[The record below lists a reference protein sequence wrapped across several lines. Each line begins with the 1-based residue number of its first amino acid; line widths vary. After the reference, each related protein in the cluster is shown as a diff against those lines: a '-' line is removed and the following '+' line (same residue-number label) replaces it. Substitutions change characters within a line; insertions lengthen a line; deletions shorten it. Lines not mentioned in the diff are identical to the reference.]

1 MTEIMGLSPK
11 LVVWC
16 YFHRYGRTGAT
27 LGMVARDLRRAR
39 FAGGSQRSARHAVRV
54 SVERWIK
61 EAGRTHRAIERI
73 SAGRYRATVHGR

>member
-16 YFHRYGRTGAT
+16 FFHRYGRTGAT

-39 FAGGSQRSARHAVRV
+39 LAEGSQRSVRPAVRAF
-54 SVERWIK
+54 VEQWIK
-61 EAGRTHRAIERI
+61 EAGRTHRAIGRI